1 MKHFGTYYEITKKP
15 LFVWGVGI
23 LAAAAYLIDD
33 YIMADRPQ
41 AIHIINYLSSILTA
55 MGLLLYALNR
65 IDHWKAISVYTIVFA
80 ANLITAPFFDYTLN
94 GFSEFIMRNT
104 YFYSVI
110 IPVIG
115 LIWGLRS
122 MIISAVILAIQLIII
137 SNLSQDAFLLN
148 SLVTILIV
156 LTLYTFITYTLL
168 TSMTTFMSNQASL
181 IAQLEK
187 QADEM
192 DKSNAT
198 KSKLLSIIGHDLRTP
213 LMALTNLS
221 FFIDDEANKSENDTL
236 KEYSAM
242 LERTTESTTILINN
256 LLEWSRTQTGSFVM
270 RPAKL
275 NLNDEIDKA
284 LELCNPGIK
293 AKKIQVQKRIEVDEM
308 VADMNSLDV
317 MLRNL
322 ITNAVKFSNECDPL
336 FISVSEGEDSIDIE
350 IKDEGVGMSAEKV
363 AKLLDNK
370 DFNSSTGTA
379 DEKGS
384 GIGFNLCLE
393 LMDLHY
399 GKVEVHSKEGEGTSV
414 LLRFPKDLPE
424 GEQI

>member
-1 MKHFGTYYEITKKP
+1 MKHFGTYHEITKKP
-15 LFVWGVGI
+15 LFVWAVGI

-41 AIHIINYLSSILTA
+41 AIHIINYISSILTA
-55 MGLLLYALNR
+55 LGLILYAFNR
-65 IDHWKAISVYTIVFA
+65 IDHWQTITVYTLVFA
-80 ANLITAPFFDYTLN
+80 GNLLTAPFFDYTLN

-104 YFYSVI
+104 YFYSVV

-115 LIWGLRS
+115 LIWGNRS
-122 MIISAVILAIQLIII
+122 MIVSAVILALQLIII
-137 SNLSQDAFLLN
+137 STISQDEFLLN

-156 LTLYTFITYTLL
+156 LALYTFITYSLL
-168 TSMTTFMSNQASL
+168 ISMSNFMSNQASL
-181 IAQLEK
+181 IEQLED
-187 QADEM
+187 QAEEM

-213 LMALTNLS
+213 LMALTNLAY
-221 FFIDDEANKSENDTL
+221 FIDDEANKMENQAL
-236 KEYSAM
+236 KEYSGM
-242 LERTTESTTILINN
+242 LERTTESTAILINN

-270 RPAKL
+270 RPKKL

-293 AKKIQVQKRIEVDEM
+293 QKNIVVHRHVEVDEM
-308 VADMNSLDV
+308 VADSNSLDV

-322 ITNAVKFSNECDPL
+322 ITNAVKFSNEGDPL
-336 FISVSEGEDSIDIE
+336 YIRVTESDEYYDIE

-363 AKLLDNK
+363 AKLMDNK
-370 DFNSSTGTA
+370 DFNSSSGTA

-393 LMDLHY
+393 LMELHK
-399 GKVEVHSKEGEGTSV
+399 GRVEVDSEDGNGTRI
-414 LLRFPKDLPE
+414 LLRFPKDIPE
-424 GEQI
+424 HEEG

>member
-1 MKHFGTYYEITKKP
+1 MKHLGTYHEITKKP

-23 LAAAAYLIDD
+23 LAAVAYLIDD

-41 AIHIINYLSSILTA
+41 AIHIINYISSILTV
-55 MGLLLYALNR
+55 MGLILYALNR
-65 IDHWKAISVYTIVFA
+65 VDNWKAITVYTMVFA
-80 ANLITAPFFDYTLN
+80 ANLLIAPFFDYTLN

-122 MIISAVILAIQLIII
+122 MITSAGILAIQLIII
-137 SNLSQDAFLLN
+137 SNLSQDEFLLN

-156 LTLYTFITYTLL
+156 LALYTFITYTLL
-168 TSMTTFMSNQASL
+168 VSMSDFMSNQANL
-181 IAQLEK
+181 IQQLEK
-187 QADEM
+187 QADKL

-213 LMALTNLS
+213 LMALTNLA
-221 FFIDDEANKSENDTL
+221 FFIDDEAVKSENDTL

-242 LERTTESTTILINN
+242 LERTTESTSILINN

-270 RPAKL
+270 RPRKL
-275 NLNDEIDKA
+275 KLNDEIDKA

-293 AKKIQVQKRIEVDEM
+293 QKKIKVHRKVEVDEM
-308 VADMNSLDV
+308 VADPNSLDV

-322 ITNAVKFSNECDPL
+322 ITNTVKFSNEGDPL
-336 FISVSEGEDSIDIE
+336 HIEVSESEDSFDIQ
-350 IKDEGVGMSAEKV
+350 IRDEGVGMSAKKV
-363 AKLLDNK
+363 AQMLDNK
-370 DFNSSTGTA
+370 DFNTSTGTA

-393 LMDLHY
+393 LMELHH
-399 GKVEVHSKEGEGTSV
+399 GRVEVESEEGKGTTV
-414 LLRFPKDLPE
+414 ILRFPKDIPE
-424 GEQI
+424 EEF